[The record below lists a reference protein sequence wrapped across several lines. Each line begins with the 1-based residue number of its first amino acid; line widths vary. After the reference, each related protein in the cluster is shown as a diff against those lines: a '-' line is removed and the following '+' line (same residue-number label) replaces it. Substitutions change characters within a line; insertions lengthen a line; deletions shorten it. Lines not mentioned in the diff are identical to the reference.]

1 MTSTSRKTLVGLG
14 LLAAVSLLAA
24 CGGEP
29 QTTPTTGPTSEVK
42 EPATITFVAY
52 GGVGQ
57 DIMIE
62 AWQTPYIADNPH
74 ISFIN
79 TSPPDVAQVKAQV
92 ENNAVEWDV
101 LAIAPAAAQE
111 NCGTLFEPLDFSGVD
126 QSTLVEGTIGKCYIG
141 NFINASPLAYRTDA
155 FPDPANAPTSIADF
169 WNVQKFPGQ
178 RGVLTNLQNGILEYG
193 LLADGVAPGSLY
205 PLDVDRSLA
214 KWDQIRNVTTFA
226 PNVGALQQAV
236 ADKQVDI
243 FFLADSRLVPTMNDG
258 MDITIVWDVTVASI
272 NAFAVPLGAPNKA
285 ATESFLATVVL
296 PDRAAHIS
304 EKLGVAPVNLA
315 ARPNL
320 SANAAK
326 VEVFG
331 PANTGET
338 VVQNIEWYASNFGAV
353 TTKLTN
359 WLAG

>member
-1 MTSTSRKTLVGLG
+1 MMSTSRKSLAGLGMIAAVG
-14 LLAAVSLLAA
+14 LLAGCAGGPETPST
-24 CGGEP
+24 GGEDDP
-29 QTTPTTGPTSEVK
+29 V
-42 EPATITFVAY
+42 TITFVAY

-57 DIMIE
+57 DVMIE
-62 AWQTPYIADNPH
+62 AWQAPYIADNPH
-74 ISFIN
+74 VSFVN

-126 QSTLVEGTIGKCYIG
+126 TSNLVEGTIGECYIG

-155 FPDPANAPTSIADF
+155 YPDPANAPTSIEDF
-169 WNVQKFPGQ
+169 WNVEKFPGQ

-193 LLADGVAPGSLY
+193 LLADGVAPESLY

-214 KWDQIRNVTTFA
+214 KWDEIRDVTTFA

-236 ADKQVDI
+236 ADKQVDM
-243 FFLADSRLVPTMNDG
+243 FLLADSRLVPTMNDG

-285 ATESFLATVVL
+285 ATEAFLATVVL
-296 PDRAAHIS
+296 PDRAAHIA

-315 ARPNL
+315 AKLNL
-320 SANAAK
+320 SENAAK
-326 VEVFG
+326 LEVFG
-331 PANTGET
+331 AANTGKT
-338 VVQNIEWYASNFGAV
+338 VVQNIDWYADNFSAV

>member
-1 MTSTSRKTLVGLG
+1 MMSTSRKSLAGLGMIAAVG
-14 LLAAVSLLAA
+14 LLAGCA
-24 CGGEP
+24 GGPE
-29 QTTPTTGPTSEVK
+29 TPPAGGGD

-57 DIMIE
+57 DAMIE
-62 AWQTPYIADNPH
+62 AWQAPYIADNPH
-74 ISFIN
+74 ISFVN

-126 QSTLVEGTIGKCYIG
+126 TSDLVEGTIGECYIG

-155 FPDPANAPTSIADF
+155 YPDPANAPTSIEDF
-169 WNVQKFPGQ
+169 WDVEKFPGQ

-214 KWDQIRNVTTFA
+214 KWDEIRDVTTFA

-236 ADKQVDI
+236 ADRQVDM
-243 FFLADSRLVPTMNDG
+243 FLLADSRLVPTMDDG

-285 ATESFLATVVL
+285 ATEAFLATVVL
-296 PDRAAHIS
+296 PDRAAHIA
-304 EKLGVAPVNLA
+304 EKLGVAPVNFA
-315 ARPNL
+315 AKLNL

-326 VEVFG
+326 LEVFG
-331 PANTGET
+331 AANTGET
-338 VVQNIEWYASNFGAV
+338 VVQDIDWYADNFSAV